1 MSLWL
6 MASNRNL
13 RTEEFNLQETIALL
27 ERTPAVLNALL
38 RGLPEAWTLS
48 NEGQDTWSPL
58 EIVGHLIHGE
68 QTDWIPRTRVILGK
82 DESRTFVPFERGGHA
97 KLIAGRS
104 LNSLLDEFAKIRAES
119 LAALKAMNLQP
130 ADFNRR
136 ARHPAFGPV
145 TLSQLLSTWVAHDL
159 THLHQ
164 ISRCMAQQCREA
176 VGPWETYLGVLHCNG
191 HSGS

>member
-1 MSLWL
+1 MFIRPVAGNKNP
-6 MASNRNL
+6 M
-13 RTEEFNLQETIALL
+13 TEKFNLVETIALL

-38 RGLPEAWTLS
+38 RGLPEVWTLS

-68 QTDWIPRTRVILGK
+68 QTDWIPRTRVIMAK
-82 DESRTFVPFERGGHA
+82 DESRTFVPFERGGHTQ
-97 KLIAGRS
+97 LIAERS

-119 LAALKAMNLQP
+119 LASLKAMNLQP
-130 ADFNRR
+130 ADLSRR

-145 TLSQLLSTWVAHDL
+145 TLSQLLATWVAHDL

-164 ISRCMAQQCREA
+164 ISRVMAEQCREA
-176 VGPWETYLGVLHCNG
+176 VGPWKAFLGVLHCNG
-191 HSGS
+191 HSDG